1 MKGVAK
7 DKMIRLCYGLNRHE
21 SEQTQGDSE
30 VQRSLACYSPWGCKE
45 WEMTWQLNNK
55 NNPFIGPQLSHH
67 GVKLAIDNPY
77 KSVPIKTYLQKLV
90 VGSARLAAHVCQPMV

>member
-1 MKGVAK
+1 
-7 DKMIRLCYGLNRHE
+7 
-21 SEQTQGDSE
+21 
-30 VQRSLACYSPWGCKE
+30 
-45 WEMTWQLNNK
+45 MTWQLNNK

-90 VGSARLAAHVCQPMV
+90 VGSARLAAHVCQPMFGLERPRKVDLFSSLTLDNSFPRDERGIMKAGMLSHKYSGILKR